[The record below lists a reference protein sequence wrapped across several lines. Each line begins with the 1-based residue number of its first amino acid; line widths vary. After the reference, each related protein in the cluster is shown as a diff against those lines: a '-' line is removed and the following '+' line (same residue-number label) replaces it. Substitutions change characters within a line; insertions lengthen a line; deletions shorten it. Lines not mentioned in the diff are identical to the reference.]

1 MKPGFLSFGWMLAAL
16 IASPTWGQTITPTPR
31 PGAVLWTKTVTN
43 MQSGSAL
50 YLTADERSVVTATSN
65 GQAFTP
71 LNVDLLTQSFG
82 TLGDSDRLAG
92 KLATLSDGGEIQQ
105 PSRVGDDVEMLR
117 GGTGGWTFRA
127 NGRSIPTPSRVLA
140 TKRNTLLARAVIGAS
155 TGSGSEYL
163 FEFDGT
169 TGASRS
175 NKVGNFPPF
184 KLWGAPAGFAP
195 SGASVVFSDERV
207 INGSYRRNALYL
219 VNTEVLAVGSII
231 SWDPLWQPFVPPN
244 SERTTMVTTTDGLI
258 VISAVRADA
267 PETSVGLIVIDPER
281 VRPQRI
287 IELPFGPMRVTGM
300 AVGRDGLVY
309 CSLSNLRQSVELRGG
324 VARVNLSTGESA
336 LIGNVVSSVEA
347 PPIITKAGVLLVAGK
362 ASWLGGNGTIHA
374 IATSSVGGLA
384 LSPWPRSTGDNFD
397 SYREQSLEDTDGDG
411 LTDSEERLNYGTDPL
426 KADTDGDGY
435 SDLVEVQNGS
445 NPKSASDLPE
455 IMEVRPAVQIYFGTS
470 QGRRYQ
476 LQYSTDLTQW
486 IDFGAAFTGTGAK
499 QSQMVEADQA
509 NRFWKLRRVEW
520 INYGTS
526 KELGREI
533 LAEVEY

>member
-43 MQSGSAL
+43 MTDGSPL
-50 YLTADERSVVTATSN
+50 YLNADERSAVVGVYGGPNNPWVPQSL
-65 GQAFTP
+65 G
-71 LNVDLLTQSFG
+71 LDTQDWSTQG
-82 TLGDSDRLAG
+82 SSERLAG
-92 KLATLSDGGEIQQ
+92 TLVTLSDGGEVRQ
-105 PSRVGDDVEMLR
+105 PFRVDDDMELLR
-117 GGTGGWTFRA
+117 RGTGGWSFRA

-140 TKRNTLLARAVIGAS
+140 TKQNTLLAHAVTGAT
-155 TGSGSEYL
+155 TGSGTEYL
-163 FEFDGT
+163 LEVDGR

-184 KLWGAPAGFAP
+184 KLEGSPAGFVP
-195 SGASVVFSDERV
+195 SGAAIFFSAPRV
-207 INGSYRRNALYL
+207 INGTYRRNALYL
-219 VNTEVLAVGSII
+219 ANTEVLGVGPII
-231 SWDPLWQPFVPPN
+231 SWDPLWQPFILSNPQ
-244 SERTTMVTTTDGLI
+244 RTVVVTTADGSI

-300 AVGRDGLVY
+300 AVGRDGIVY
-309 CSLSNLRQSVELRGG
+309 CSLSDRAQRGG
-324 VARVNLSTGESA
+324 VARVNLTTGEAA
-336 LIGNVVSSVEA
+336 LIGNVVDPVEA
-347 PPIITKAGVLLVAGK
+347 PPIITKAGVLLVASK
-362 ASWLGGNGTIHA
+362 RYGGNGTIHA

-509 NRFWKLRRVEW
+509 NRFWKLRRVE
-520 INYGTS
+520 
-526 KELGREI
+526 
-533 LAEVEY
+533 

>member
-1 MKPGFLSFGWMLAAL
+1 MKPRFLSFGWMLAAL
-16 IASPTWGQTITPTPR
+16 ISVPTWGQTIIPNPR

-43 MQSGSAL
+43 MLGASAL
-50 YLTADERSVVTATSN
+50 YLTADERSVVTATMWN
-65 GQAFTP
+65 AGYTP
-71 LNVDLLTQSFG
+71 LSIDLSTQSFG
-82 TLGDSDRLAG
+82 TLGDSARLRG
-92 KLATLSDGGEIQQ
+92 ELVTLSDGGEVQQ
-105 PSRVGDDVEMLR
+105 PFRVGDDVEMFR
-117 GGTGGWTFRA
+117 RGTGGWTFRA
-127 NGRSIPTPSRVLA
+127 NGRSIPAPSRVLA
-140 TKRNTLLARAVIGAS
+140 TKLNTLLAHADTGAT
-155 TGSGSEYL
+155 TGSGTEYL
-163 FEFDGT
+163 LEIDGT

-175 NKVGNFPPF
+175 NKVGNFPPS
-184 KLWGAPAGFAP
+184 KLGSLVGFAP
-195 SGASVVFSDERV
+195 SGAVVVFPEEQWL
-207 INGSYRRNALYL
+207 NGSYHRNALYL
-219 VNTEVLAVGSII
+219 VNTQALGVGPMI
-231 SWDPLWQPFVPPN
+231 SWNLLWKPFVLPN
-244 SERTTMVTTTDGLI
+244 SGRKTMVTTADGLI

-300 AVGRDGLVY
+300 AVGRDGIVY

-324 VARVNLSTGESA
+324 VARVNLSTGEAA

-347 PPIITKAGVLLVAGK
+347 PPIITKAGVLLVASK

-411 LTDSEERLNYGTDPL
+411 LTDSEERLNYGTDAL
-426 KADTDGDGY
+426 KVDTDGDGY

-470 QGRRYQ
+470 LGRRYQ
-476 LQYSTDLTQW
+476 LQYSTDLIQW
-486 IDFGAAFTGTGAK
+486 TDSGSVLTGTGTK
-499 QSQMVEADQA
+499 QSHLVEADQA
-509 NRFWKLRRVEW
+509 NRFWKLRRLE
-520 INYGTS
+520 
-526 KELGREI
+526 
-533 LAEVEY
+533 

>member
-1 MKPGFLSFGWMLAAL
+1 
-16 IASPTWGQTITPTPR
+16 
-31 PGAVLWTKTVTN
+31 
-43 MQSGSAL
+43 
-50 YLTADERSVVTATSN
+50 
-65 GQAFTP
+65 
-71 LNVDLLTQSFG
+71 
-82 TLGDSDRLAG
+82 
-92 KLATLSDGGEIQQ
+92 
-105 PSRVGDDVEMLR
+105 
-117 GGTGGWTFRA
+117 
-127 NGRSIPTPSRVLA
+127 
-140 TKRNTLLARAVIGAS
+140 
-155 TGSGSEYL
+155 L

-219 VNTEVLAVGSII
+219 VNTEVLGVGPII

-244 SERTTMVTTTDGLI
+244 SERTAMVTTTDGLI
-258 VISAVRADA
+258 IISAVRADA

-300 AVGRDGLVY
+300 AVGRVGIVY
-309 CSLSNLRQSVELRGG
+309 CSLSDRAQRGG
-324 VARVNLSTGESA
+324 VARVNLTTGEAA
-336 LIGNVVSSVEA
+336 LVGNVVDPVDA
-347 PPIITKAGVLLVAGK
+347 PPIITKAGVLLVASK
-362 ASWLGGNGTIHA
+362 RYGGNGTIHA

-445 NPKSASDLPE
+445 NPKSSSDLPE

-499 QSQMVEADQA
+499 QSQLVEADQA
-509 NRFWKLRRVEW
+509 NRFWKLRRLE
-520 INYGTS
+520 
-526 KELGREI
+526 
-533 LAEVEY
+533 